1 MQEAVT
7 TTLAHWRILHLA
19 DSTPK
24 TIASAMISDSM
35 TLRAHIG
42 ALGAGA
48 AHETAIGAGAAAGA
62 GEARATVTKK
72 VM

>member
-1 MQEAVT
+1 
-7 TTLAHWRILHLA
+7 
-19 DSTPK
+19 
-24 TIASAMISDSM
+24 MISDSM

-42 ALGAGA
+42 VLGAGA